1 MIVPPPLH
9 PQSRIR
15 IPVPAS
21 PVRQPFLDSGLSC
34 LAQQRWRVEIPE
46 RGFTTHFYCAGPDPE
61 RAADVI
67 DALRDDT
74 ADAVWFARG
83 GYGSGR
89 LLPFLDEAFPKP
101 PERPKILVGCSDT
114 TFMLLYALQRWEWLV
129 FHGPMVAGDLA
140 REGYAD
146 MEYLVSLLSGRPV
159 RAEVSTTA
167 LEVLRDGPA
176 VRAPLTGGCLSVV
189 ASTLATPYEIDTAGK
204 ILFLEDAFEKPYRV
218 DRLLTQLRQA
228 GKLQQCAGIVFGEM
242 MSCVQH
248 PDQRYTIQD
257 ALRFAIDGLSC
268 PVLFGLASGHTST
281 PSLTLALGADYRLD
295 PESRHLILK
304 DERLCPSD

>member
-1 MIVPPPLH
+1 MIMPPPLH
-9 PQSRIR
+9 SRSRIR

-21 PVRQPFLDSGLSC
+21 PVRQPFLDSGLNT
-34 LAQQRWRVEIPE
+34 LAQQRWSVEIPE
-46 RGFTTHFYCAGPDPE
+46 RGFATLFYCAGPDDE
-61 RAADVI
+61 RATDVI
-67 DALRDDT
+67 DALRDNT

-89 LLPFLDEAFPKP
+89 LLPFLDKAFPQP
-101 PERPKILVGCSDT
+101 PERPKILVGCSDI
-114 TFMLLYALQRWEWLV
+114 TFLLLYALQRWQWVV

-146 MEYLVSLLSGRPV
+146 VEYLVSLLSGRPV
-159 RAEVSTTA
+159 RAEVSATP
-167 LEVLRDGPA
+167 LEVLQDGPV

-218 DRLLTQLRQA
+218 DRLLTQLRQS
-228 GKLQQCAGIVFGEM
+228 GKLAQCAGIVFGEM

-248 PDQRYTIQD
+248 PDQRYSIQE
-257 ALRFAIDGLSC
+257 ALKFAVRGVTC
-268 PVLFGLASGHTST
+268 PILFGLASGHTSV

-295 PESRHLILK
+295 PTARQLFLE
-304 DERLCPSD
+304 DQRLCPSD